1 LTYLIY
7 ILISATGGLLVG
19 LIGTGSSLVIM
30 PVLALTFPQI
40 LPGHDVLRLS
50 AGTTMATMAV
60 GAVAGAY
67 SQFRAGHLDL
77 KLLRLALLPY
87 ICGALT
93 GPWISRYL
101 PTEVL
106 RFYLAVIIL
115 SIAIKM
121 LLQYNRKPAPVRHYR
136 DHPLDLS
143 SVVGVVGIGSSVAGI
158 ASGIFTIP
166 YLTRFAL
173 PLRTIIGTSTAGAA
187 VYSAFGAIGYLSAGW
202 SADDLP
208 EHALGYIYLPAFTIM
223 ALVTFVFTPLGV
235 WLARYTNEL
244 LLRRFFAIFLLVAA
258 IAIIGI

>member
-7 ILISATGGLLVG
+7 VLISATGGLLVG

-30 PVLALTFPQI
+30 PVLTLIFPQI
-40 LPGHDVLRLS
+40 LPGYDVLRLA

-87 ICGALT
+87 ICGALI

-101 PTEVL
+101 PTEAL

-121 LLQYNRKPAPVRHYR
+121 LLRNTNKPPPVRNYH
-136 DHPLDLS
+136 DHLFELNI
-143 SVVGVVGIGSSVAGI
+143 VLLLVGIGSSVAGI
-158 ASGIFTIP
+158 ASGVFTIP
-166 YLTRFAL
+166 YLTRFTL
-173 PLRTIIGTSTAGAA
+173 PMRTIIGTSTAGAA

-202 SADDLP
+202 SASGLP
-208 EHALGYIYLPAFTIM
+208 EQALGYIYLPAFAIM
-223 ALVTFVFTPLGV
+223 AIVTFVFTPLGV
-235 WLARYTNEL
+235 WLARYTNEH
-244 LLRRFFAIFLLVAA
+244 LLRRFFAIFLLLAA
-258 IAIIGI
+258 VAIITI